1 MLLQQSA
8 LMSVALILLTAPSTL
23 AANCIRTTGMNTQDL
38 NTADLKSNING
49 ICDSFWRGHT
59 SSTVQ
64 EAHVI
69 CKATS
74 STGTYKFCNMALTN
88 IAAQCGGVSEG
99 NFEYHWQGTNEFY
112 VCKGF
117 VGTNGGSCNKK
128 RDPKAKSPPKTGDPC
143 LKSRGD
149 GKIWEV
155 EVEQEEEAERE
166 TKTAV
171 EWTG

>member
-1 MLLQQSA
+1 MHLRQAALLSG
-8 LMSVALILLTAPSTL
+8 ALILFATPSTL
-23 AANCIRTTGMNTQDL
+23 AATCIRRTGVNTQDL

-59 SSTVQ
+59 SSTVKD
-64 EAHVI
+64 EHVT
-69 CKATS
+69 CTATS
-74 STGTYKFCNMALTN
+74 NTGTYKFCNMALTN

-117 VGTNGGSCNKK
+117 VGTNGGSCK
-128 RDPKAKSPPKTGDPC
+128 RDPKGKTPPETGDPC
-143 LKSRGD
+143 LKSRGE

-155 EVEQEEEAERE
+155 AEEEEEEKKGE
-166 TKTAV
+166 TNRAV